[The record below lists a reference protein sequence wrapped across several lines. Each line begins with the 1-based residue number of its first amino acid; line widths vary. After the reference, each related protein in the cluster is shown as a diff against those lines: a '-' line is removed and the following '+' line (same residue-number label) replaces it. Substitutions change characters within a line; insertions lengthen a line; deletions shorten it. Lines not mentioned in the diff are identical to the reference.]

1 MELSPLHEIPCSPSP
16 GHDPTFLNDDGVA
29 SPMTTAWKNDDD
41 DGDDDAVRI
50 RTACV
55 GGDNRIQ
62 IDVLQA
68 WILL

>member
-1 MELSPLHEIPCSPSP
+1 
-16 GHDPTFLNDDGVA
+16 
-29 SPMTTAWKNDDD
+29 MTTAWKNDDD